1 MSIHP
6 LANVFGDCISKS
18 NSFLSPAC
26 RVRTAGKVEYV
37 YHRRALKFLAKIQSR
52 AAAMLVESFYFP
64 ALSAIAFGMA
74 DKDPA
79 LKGVLLNAALNYAKM
94 LQPLELY
101 GEEQAAGLEN
111 LTQVTITL
119 LRSSSLK
126 PLICSM

>member
-1 MSIHP
+1 VI
-6 LANVFGDCISKS
+6 VFDST
-18 NSFLSPAC
+18 C
-26 RVRTAGKVEYV
+26 RVRTAGKAEHV

-79 LKGVLLNAALNYAKM
+79 FKGVLLTAAFNYAKT

-101 GEEQAAGLEN
+101 GEEQAAGLES
-111 LTQVTITL
+111 LTQVNVAL
-119 LRSSSLK
+119 L
-126 PLICSM
+126 